1 MNENRTE
8 VLMRNTEMFGSRI
21 TARAS
26 EMLLGWETSHANTI
40 AWSYD
45 VEGHAKKCVERIVQG
60 MIRTLKSSSACHFGS
75 SHVLFERAHG
85 FPASRASLVMSCP
98 TVYNTFWCFPIALM
112 SLLRMHDDATDKEL
126 LARPS
131 W

>member
-1 MNENRTE
+1 
-8 VLMRNTEMFGSRI
+8 MFESRI

-26 EMLLGWETSHANTI
+26 EMLLGLEKSHANTI

-45 VEGHAKKCVERIVQG
+45 MEGHAKKCVERIVQG
-60 MIRTLKSSSACHFGS
+60 LKSSSAAI
-75 SHVLFERAHG
+75 LAQ
-85 FPASRASLVMSCP
+85 AMSCSNLRMVFVRHKLP
-98 TVYNTFWCFPIALM
+98 WLCLVQLSTTLLLCFPTALM
-112 SLLRMHDDATDKEL
+112 SLPRMHDATDKEL

>member
-1 MNENRTE
+1 MPF
-8 VLMRNTEMFGSRI
+8 LAQAMSC
-21 TARAS
+21 S
-26 EMLLGWETSHANTI
+26 
-40 AWSYD
+40 
-45 VEGHAKKCVERIVQG
+45 K
-60 MIRTLKSSSACHFGS
+60 
-75 SHVLFERAHG
+75 RAHG

-131 W
+131 SVVEWKSKSRKSEI